1 MLYAFRDQ
9 DTWTAAL
16 CLGYVEWAARSVN
29 QRIAWTEDDQSM
41 RRTIRT
47 LSQACEEPHRT
58 LLNDIINNTHVSL
71 VFPSIEI
78 KESILS
84 LSDPS
89 LLEWLTK
96 DAWAGGT
103 PCSGNV
109 LLPEELV
116 GLAAALSEE
125 WRPNTVLDLYSG
137 DGRFLNGICDAMPG
151 IAAAGMEPDPI
162 LAMLTKIV
170 FALRNDNVT
179 IQNKHVFHA
188 CLASDYDLVFAR
200 FPFAEKPYADIQR
213 DKDPKVSFLNCKLK
227 ADYSYVAKAVNAISS
242 TGRAMILI
250 SENSLYNNIDKE
262 YRQEL
267 IEKGLIE
274 TIITLPRDILPNTS
288 IHYSLMIISSGN
300 SAINMVDG
308 RECIIGHGRH
318 KSLDVEQILEI
329 VRSKQDHYA
338 RVGYDDIKK
347 GAILSAARYFQEDI
361 KLSDPVPL
369 CKIGTSYRGYQ
380 YNAKLQEEGKPG
392 EKEYGLLKL
401 SDIGTESIDFDS
413 LATFDGDKNKMERYV
428 LQENDIVLT
437 ARGPIYKTALIKDIR
452 DRRII
457 PSSNLMV
464 IRPDPGAI
472 IPEYLYS
479 FLISETGK
487 ACIHQIQT
495 GDVIL
500 VIPRSNLQNMP
511 VPVID
516 KSRQKQIA
524 DSYNAMRLRM
534 HQLQEELDQIQ
545 DAVNHLY
552 EQTADDGGEN
562 NG

>member
-227 ADYSYVAKAVNAISS
+227 ADYSYVAKAVNAIA
-242 TGRAMILI
+242 RPL
-250 SENSLYNNIDKE
+250 
-262 YRQEL
+262 R
-267 IEKGLIE
+267 
-274 TIITLPRDILPNTS
+274 PRWI
-288 IHYSLMIISSGN
+288 
-300 SAINMVDG
+300 
-308 RECIIGHGRH
+308 
-318 KSLDVEQILEI
+318 
-329 VRSKQDHYA
+329 
-338 RVGYDDIKK
+338 
-347 GAILSAARYFQEDI
+347 
-361 KLSDPVPL
+361 
-369 CKIGTSYRGYQ
+369 
-380 YNAKLQEEGKPG
+380 
-392 EKEYGLLKL
+392 
-401 SDIGTESIDFDS
+401 
-413 LATFDGDKNKMERYV
+413 
-428 LQENDIVLT
+428 
-437 ARGPIYKTALIKDIR
+437 
-452 DRRII
+452 
-457 PSSNLMV
+457 
-464 IRPDPGAI
+464 
-472 IPEYLYS
+472 
-479 FLISETGK
+479 
-487 ACIHQIQT
+487 
-495 GDVIL
+495 
-500 VIPRSNLQNMP
+500 
-511 VPVID
+511 
-516 KSRQKQIA
+516 
-524 DSYNAMRLRM
+524 
-534 HQLQEELDQIQ
+534 
-545 DAVNHLY
+545 
-552 EQTADDGGEN
+552 
-562 NG
+562 